1 MTEPAEASFSEF
13 APAPQSARASIR
25 VLIVDDDDTLRESCA
40 SVLTH
45 EGYDVTV
52 SGKGRAA
59 QELLA
64 HRPFD
69 ITMLDW
75 YMSDVPGREL
85 LAVALASNPAVRAI
99 VVTGKPTID
108 SSLEA
113 LRLGA
118 WDYLPKPF
126 SATQLQILVGRAA
139 HATLIAREQTT
150 KHEQMQQVGG
160 NSEKVR
166 VLGVSPSFRNAIA
179 LARRVAATDASVFLT
194 GESGAG
200 KEQFAQFIHYH
211 SLRATRPFLALNCA
225 ALPEAL
231 LESEMFG
238 HRRGAFTGA
247 IRDKPGLLETAN
259 GGTLLL
265 DELIEMSRPIQAKLL
280 RAIQDG
286 VVRRV
291 GSETASA
298 VVNVRFIA
306 ATNRDPESAVAEGL
320 LREDL
325 YYRLRVFPIA
335 VPPLRERSEDIELL
349 ANSFLGHY
357 WRKHRA
363 ADLAIPKLGKTAL
376 RALRAHSWPGNVR
389 ELQNVMEHAVVLL
402 EPGAEVR
409 AEDLPFLA
417 APAGGEDEGG
427 LPEAGS
433 GDASYYDAR
442 DKLLAKFDR
451 QFLQRVISRAGGNLS
466 KAARLAG
473 IDRTTFYRLMERHG
487 LQRDDA

>member
-1 MTEPAEASFSEF
+1 MVDPPAALPPEAAASFSDF
-13 APAPQSARASIR
+13 APSPQTARASIK
-25 VLIVDDDDTLRESCA
+25 VIIVDDDDTLRESCA

-69 ITMLDW
+69 ITLLDW
-75 YMSDVPGREL
+75 YMSDVSGREL
-85 LAVALASNPAVRAI
+85 LQVALASNPAVRAI
-99 VVTGKPTID
+99 VATGKPTID
-108 SSLEA
+108 SSLDA

-150 KHEQMQQVGG
+150 KHEQLQQAGG

-194 GESGAG
+194 GESGSG

-211 SLRATRPFLALNCA
+211 SLRATRPFVALNCA

-306 ATNRDPESAVAEGL
+306 ATNRDPESAVAAMKRTLTTAE
-320 LREDL
+320 
-325 YYRLRVFPIA
+325 A
-335 VPPLRERSEDIELL
+335 VS
-349 ANSFLGHY
+349 
-357 WRKHRA
+357 
-363 ADLAIPKLGKTAL
+363 
-376 RALRAHSWPGNVR
+376 
-389 ELQNVMEHAVVLL
+389 
-402 EPGAEVR
+402 
-409 AEDLPFLA
+409 LPT
-417 APAGGEDEGG
+417 
-427 LPEAGS
+427 
-433 GDASYYDAR
+433 R
-442 DKLLAKFDR
+442 
-451 QFLQRVISRAGGNLS
+451 
-466 KAARLAG
+466 
-473 IDRTTFYRLMERHG
+473 RTTPS
-487 LQRDDA
+487 